1 MQIVDSKSNSYKN
14 VDASIERSNLR
25 SSSAA
30 GLEGFKERFAEA
42 LGDESIYA
50 FAKRTGIS
58 ESLIRKYLNGSSV
71 PGLDNA
77 ALIARSLGASLDW
90 MTTSKGQMR
99 LEQDGPEPSTPALD
113 LPRLMDAVETVE
125 AGLQAA
131 HRNMKPRP
139 KAELVALVYQAL
151 EEEDTPTKLL
161 RLVKDV
167 IARTQQQSENAL

>member
-1 MQIVDSKSNSYKN
+1 MTATARKSMPYM
-14 VDASIERSNLR
+14 
-25 SSSAA
+25 
-30 GLEGFKERFAEA
+30 
-42 LGDESIYA
+42 GDEQPKTKVGQGSPFLSDLGSRINEVA
-50 FAKRTGIS
+50 AKVGGAKVLADMAGIS
-58 ESLIRKYLNGSSV
+58 ESQMHRYIAGTSEATVSKLVAIAKYGGVSV
-71 PGLDNA
+71 AWLTGERPVKEQ
-77 ALIARSLGASLDW
+77 IATD
-90 MTTSKGQMR
+90 R
-99 LEQDGPEPSTPALD
+99 LEIALD